1 MLYLLILCAF
11 LICVFLSSL
20 IIPRILVIAFRK
32 RLFDLSTGQAVPRR
46 VVSRLGGIS
55 FVPILVFSL
64 AFTVGIRYVAGYPFS
79 IPFVSCITPEV
90 SMAVCGMILLYLS
103 GIKEDLVGLRY
114 RTKVAIQVLAASFFP
129 LSGVWWNNLHGLF
142 GVYEVPA
149 GFGIPF
155 TILLVV
161 GVMNAVRLL
170 DEITGLASGISSICV
185 GILGALFLSHRLWVY
200 ALLAFSTLGVLLPFF
215 YYNVFG
221 RFAQGKKIF
230 MGNAGSQ
237 TMGFILSFLLIRYVD
252 FPMDLL
258 DCMEGIPGLNVLHS
272 FSLLIV

>member
-1 MLYLLILCAF
+1 MLYLLIICAF

-20 IIPRILVIAFRK
+20 VIPRILVIVFRK
-32 RLFDLSTGQAVPRR
+32 RLFDLSTGDTVPRR

-55 FVPILVFSL
+55 FVPILLFAL
-64 AFTVGIRYVAGYPFS
+64 AFTVGIRYVTGYPFS
-79 IPFVSCITPEV
+79 IPFVSCIAPEAC
-90 SMAVCGMILLYLS
+90 MAICALILLYLS

-114 RTKVAIQVLAASFFP
+114 RTKLAIQVLAASFFP
-129 LSGVWWNNLHGLF
+129 LAGVWWNNFHGLF
-142 GVYEVPA
+142 GLYGVPA

-155 TILLVV
+155 TILLVIAA
-161 GVMNAVRLL
+161 MNVIRLL

-185 GILGALFLSHRLWVY
+185 GILGILFLSHRLWGY
-200 ALLAFSTLGVLLPFF
+200 ALVSFSTLGVLLPFF
-215 YYNVFG
+215 YFNVFG

-237 TMGFILSFLLIRYVD
+237 TIGFILSFLLIRYVD

-258 DCMEGIPGLNVLHS
+258 DCMEGVLS
-272 FSLLIV
+272 VCFPFLDLFLIG